1 MTSTTPA
8 VDTRTADGAALQAVL
23 LDMDG
28 TLVDTEGFW
37 WDAEV
42 EVFGRLG
49 HALRDEWRHVVVGG
63 PMTRSAGFLIEAT
76 RADIA
81 LPELTEL
88 LNSAFVERLER
99 GVPLM
104 PGARRLLRELTT
116 QEVPTALVSASH
128 RSVIDRM
135 LGSLGHEHFAL
146 TLAGDELERT
156 KPHPD
161 PYLIAAARLGAD
173 PARCAVLEDTATGVA
188 AAEAAGCRV
197 VAVPSV
203 APIQPAAGRT
213 VVGSLE
219 DVNLTFLRSLV
230 REPHHREVAAATVAE
245 PLPGPLGRAGRAVRP
260 HSDV

>member
-1 MTSTTPA
+1 MTSSIPA
-8 VDTRTADGAALQAVL
+8 TITRTAGGSGLQAVL

-42 EVFGRLG
+42 EVFAGLG
-49 HALRDEWRHVVVGG
+49 HELADEWRQVVVGG
-63 PMTRSAGFLIEAT
+63 PMTRSAGFLISAT
-76 RADIA
+76 AADIT
-81 LPELTEL
+81 LDEVTVL
-88 LNSAFVERLER
+88 LNAKFVERLEL

-104 PGARRLLRELTT
+104 PGARRLLTELAAHG
-116 QEVPTALVSASH
+116 VPTGLVSASH

-135 LGSLGHEHFAL
+135 LMSLGAEHFHV

-161 PYLIAAARLGAD
+161 PYLTAAARLGAD
-173 PARCAVLEDTATGVA
+173 PARCAVLEDTVTGVVS
-188 AAEAAGCRV
+188 AEAAGCRV

-203 APIQPAAGRT
+203 SPIEPAAGRT

-219 DVNLTFLRSLV
+219 EVDLEFLRSLV
-230 REPHHREVAAATVAE
+230 MVGH
-245 PLPGPLGRAGRAVRP
+245 
-260 HSDV
+260 